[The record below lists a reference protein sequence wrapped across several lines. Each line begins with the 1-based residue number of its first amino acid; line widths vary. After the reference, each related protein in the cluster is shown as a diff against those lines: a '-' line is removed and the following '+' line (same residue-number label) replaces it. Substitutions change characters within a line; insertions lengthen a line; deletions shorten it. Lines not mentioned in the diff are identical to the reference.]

1 MSPAHPAIVA
11 RDLAV
16 GYGGRAVV
24 EGISFEVPA
33 GGGAVA
39 GALSWGGPAGGCLCL
54 IGANGSGKSTLLKT
68 LAGLLSPVAG
78 WPALAGAAPGTS
90 PARVGYLAQRPASSF
105 TLPIRAADVVAM
117 GRFASLGLLRR
128 PGKEDRTLCH
138 EAIERMGVT
147 PFAQRPLLELSGGQQ
162 QRTHLAQALAR
173 RADVLLLDEPTAGLD
188 PNGRE
193 TFARAV
199 AEERARGGAVA
210 MATHDLGDA
219 ENADVVVLLAG
230 RVVAIGRP
238 DEVLTDDHLRASFGF
253 TGPH

>member
-1 MSPAHPAIVA
+1 MSTPAIAA

-24 EGISFEVPA
+24 DRITFEVPA
-33 GGGAVA
+33 GG
-39 GALSWGGPAGGCLCL
+39 LLCL
-54 IGANGSGKSTLLKT
+54 IGTNGSGKSTLLKT
-68 LAGLLSPVAG
+68 LAGLIEPVAG
-78 WPALAGAAPGTS
+78 SLTVAGGAPGAQ

-105 TLPIRAADVVAM
+105 TLPICAADVVAM
-117 GRFASLGLLRR
+117 GRFAALGLLRR
-128 PGKEDRTLCH
+128 AGRDDRALCA

-147 PFAQRPLLELSGGQQ
+147 PFARRPLLELSGGQQ

-193 TFARAV
+193 TFAQAV
-199 AEERARGGAVA
+199 AAERARGCAVA
-210 MATHDLGDA
+210 MATHDLADA
-219 ENADVVVLLAG
+219 DGADVVVLLAG
-230 RVVAIGRP
+230 RIVAIGRP
-238 DEVLTDDHLRASFGF
+238 VDVLTDDNLRASFGF

>member
-33 GGGAVA
+33 GG
-39 GALSWGGPAGGCLCL
+39 CLCL
-54 IGANGSGKSTLLKT
+54 IGTNGSGKSTLLKT

-78 WPALAGAAPGTS
+78 SIEVAGAAPGTS